1 MFLYQVE
8 AMTRQAKPGRK
19 RSKKNNDLLALVEQE
34 GAPLASDANL
44 FERYYAIAEAMNGR
58 GAMEMAVPFYR
69 QAIAL
74 LMAER
79 AGVGPELE
87 QQLEPEAEPGM
98 DAHSFAARLK
108 ELEQDLSPV
117 NTAEVLAA
125 LEDLESQWQG
135 DPQPELLGLRAK
147 TLILSNQMGHALAV
161 FEQALAL
168 APHQAALQIN
178 VGAARLAT
186 GDANGAWQLLSQL
199 HQRGIDEL
207 EPRLQEALL
216 RNLIKASELCTERR
230 SSVNLWLELLQRS
243 PDSQPLELWLEWAQQ
258 AQAAAVN
265 HDPVE
270 LETFLRALWQQFPA
284 ERQAPQL
291 LAELLEQQGEYQQA
305 ALIYRDLLRP
315 QLLQR

>member
-1 MFLYQVE
+1 VFIYQVV
-8 AMTRQAKPGRK
+8 AMTRQGKPGRK
-19 RSKKNNDLLALVEQE
+19 RSKRANDLLAVVELQGE
-34 GAPLASDANL
+34 PLAPDASL

-74 LMAER
+74 LLAER
-79 AGVGPELE
+79 AEAGTEAGT
-87 QQLEPEAEPGM
+87 EPEPGL
-98 DAHSFAARLK
+98 DAASFAARLQ
-108 ELEQDLSPV
+108 ELEQDLSPA

-135 DPQPELLGLRAK
+135 EPQPELLGLRAK
-147 TLILSNQMGHALAV
+147 TLLLNRELEKALEV

-186 GDANGAWQLLSQL
+186 GDARGAWQLLSQL
-199 HQRGIDEL
+199 HQRGLDQL
-207 EPRLQEALL
+207 EQRLQEALL
-216 RNLIKASELCTERR
+216 RNLIKATELAAERR
-230 SSVNLWLELLQRS
+230 SPVPLWLELLQRS

-258 AQAAAVN
+258 AQAAVAS
-265 HDPVE
+265 HDPLD
-270 LETFLRALWQQFPA
+270 LEAFLRALWQQFPA

-315 QLLQR
+315 QLLER

>member
-1 MFLYQVE
+1 
-8 AMTRQAKPGRK
+8 MTRQAKPGRK
-19 RSKKNNDLLALVEQE
+19 RSKRANDLLAVVELQGE
-34 GAPLASDANL
+34 PLAPDACL

-74 LMAER
+74 LLAER
-79 AGVGPELE
+79 GEAGTDPDSQSEPESD
-87 QQLEPEAEPGM
+87 QQLPPEVEPGL
-98 DAHSFAARLK
+98 DVKSFAARLQ
-108 ELEQDLSPV
+108 ELEQDLSPA

-135 DPQPELLGLRAK
+135 EPQPELLGLRAK
-147 TLILSNQMGHALAV
+147 TLLLNRELEKALEV

-186 GDANGAWQLLSQL
+186 GDARGAWQLLSHL
-199 HQRGIDEL
+199 HQQGIDQL
-207 EPRLQEALL
+207 EQRLQEALL
-216 RNLIKASELCTERR
+216 RNLIKATELAAERR
-230 SSVNLWLELLQRS
+230 SPVSLWLELLQRS

-284 ERQAPQL
+284 ERQAGQL
-291 LAELLEQQGEYQQA
+291 LAELLEQQGEYQQV

-315 QLLQR
+315 QLLER

>member
-1 MFLYQVE
+1 
-8 AMTRQAKPGRK
+8 
-19 RSKKNNDLLALVEQE
+19 
-34 GAPLASDANL
+34 
-44 FERYYAIAEAMNGR
+44 
-58 GAMEMAVPFYR
+58 
-69 QAIAL
+69 
-74 LMAER
+74 
-79 AGVGPELE
+79 VGPELE
-87 QQLEPEAEPGM
+87 QQLEPEAEPGL
-98 DAHSFAARLK
+98 DAHNFAARLQ
-108 ELEQDLSPV
+108 ELEQDLSPA

-135 DPQPELLGLRAK
+135 DLQPELLGLRAK
-147 TLILSNQMGHALAV
+147 TLILSNQLGHALAV

-168 APHQAALQIN
+168 APEQAALQIN

-207 EPRLQEALL
+207 ELRLQEAVL
-216 RNLIKASELCTERR
+216 RNLIKALELCAERR
-230 SSVNLWLELLQRS
+230 SPVNLWLELLQRS

-284 ERQAPQL
+284 ERQAGQL

-315 QLLQR
+315 QLLER